1 MDISEYV
8 LIGVGTCLSVIGY
21 FLKKESRRLSEV
33 KIKLEAITIKLAQND
48 VRDAE
53 RWNQTDKRL
62 EDRRTDVR
70 KLYDMVQNLDK

>member
-53 RWNQTDKRL
+53 RWTQTDKRL

>member
-1 MDISEYV
+1 MEMSEYI
-8 LIGVGTCLSVIGY
+8 LIGVGTCLSVLGY
-21 FLKKESRRLSEV
+21 FPKKESRRLSEV
-33 KIKLEAITIKLAQND
+33 KDKLEAITIKLAQND

-70 KLYDMVQNLDK
+70 KLYDLVQSLNK